1 MRRLCPLV
9 VCLFA
14 FSTPT
19 PSEAGGFELRLGGY
33 FPRADTGADNDLFRD
48 LGGVEDVGG
57 AGGCPEVA
65 LCGLFGVRGSDW
77 DTFTGGIELSVEL
90 GSFFEAGIR
99 ADWSSRTLQTSY
111 LDFVD
116 ADGQE
121 IRQTLRLNLVPVG
134 ATLRLIPTGP
144 NRFAPYVAVGADL
157 HYYRY
162 EEFGDF
168 VDFFDEDLPI
178 VDDSFISDGTTFG
191 WHVALGIRVPITYD
205 ISLTAEVK
213 RQWAETEMN
222 DDFFQNRLDL
232 TGTSATLGFRVRF

>member
-1 MRRLCPLV
+1 MRRVCPLAA
-9 VCLFA
+9 CLLA
-14 FSTPT
+14 LSIPT
-19 PSEAGGFELRLGGY
+19 QSKAGGFELRLGGY
-33 FPRADTGADNDLFRD
+33 FPRADTGAENDLFRD
-48 LGGVEDVGG
+48 LDE
-57 AGGCPEVA
+57 
-65 LCGLFGVRGSDW
+65 LFGVRGSDW
-77 DTFTGGIELSVEL
+77 DAFTGGIEISAEL

-111 LDFVD
+111 VDFVD

-121 IRQTLRLNLVPVG
+121 IRQTLRLRLVPVG

-144 NRFAPYVAVGADL
+144 NRVAPYVAVGADL

-232 TGTSATLGFRVRF
+232 TGTSATVGFRVRF